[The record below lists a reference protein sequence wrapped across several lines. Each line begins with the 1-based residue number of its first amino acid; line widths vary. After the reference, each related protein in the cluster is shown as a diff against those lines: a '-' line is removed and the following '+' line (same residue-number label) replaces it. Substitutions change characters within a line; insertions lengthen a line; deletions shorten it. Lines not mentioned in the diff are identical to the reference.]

1 MGSVTPYETSAG
13 RRYRVRWRTAEH
25 VQREKKGF
33 ATKKAADL
41 FLASQ
46 NVSMA
51 RGDYIDAALSKVT
64 VGERAKPW
72 LSGKATAL
80 KPSAYRALEITWRL
94 HVEPR
99 WGSVSLAA
107 IEHSEVQAW
116 VSEIAAKRSATVTL
130 RAYGILA
137 GILDVAVKDRRVTRN
152 AARGVD
158 LPRKVKKSHVYLT
171 HEQVDALAR
180 EAGQYATLVRVLAYT
195 GIRWGEASGLR
206 VKHLDMLRRRL
217 QVDENAV
224 KVGTEVIVGT
234 PKSHRVRSVP
244 FPQFLAEA
252 LARQCEGKTREQL
265 VFGDGHNHVTTP
277 SWRDGWFVYAK
288 TRSDVPMALT
298 IHDLRHTAASLAIA
312 AGANVKAVQ
321 RMLGHASAAMTLDI
335 YGHLFDDDLD
345 AVSAALDDAVRRSV
359 VGDSWAIE
367 GVQRAGD
374 LVEPSVFNR
383 SRAN

>member
-1 MGSVTPYETSAG
+1 MASVEPYQVG
-13 RRYRVRWRTAEH
+13 GKQRYRARWRTPEH
-25 VQREKKGF
+25 KSREKGGF
-33 ATKKAADL
+33 TTKEAAKL
-41 FLASQ
+41 FLADKV
-46 NVSMA
+46 VSMA
-51 RGDYIDAALSKVT
+51 RGDYIDTSLSKVT
-64 VGERAKPW
+64 IGERAGAW
-72 LSGKATAL
+72 LAGKESAL
-80 KPSAYRALEITWRL
+80 KPSAFYALEITWRL

-99 WGSVSLAA
+99 WGSVALQAV
-107 IEHSEVQAW
+107 EHSEVQAW
-116 VSEIAAKRSATVTL
+116 VAELAARRSATVTL

-152 AARGVD
+152 VARDVD
-158 LPRKVKKSHVYLT
+158 LPRKRKKAHVYLT

-206 VKHLDMLRRRL
+206 VKHLDMLRGRL

-224 KVGTEVIVGT
+224 KVGTEVIVGS

-244 FPQFLAEA
+244 FPRFLAES

-265 VFGDGHNHVTTP
+265 VFGDGHNHITTP

-288 TRSDVPMALT
+288 RRSGVPAELT

-321 RMLGHASAAMTLDI
+321 RMLGHASAAMTLDV

-345 AVSAALDDAVRRSV
+345 AVSAALDEAVRVSS
-359 VGDSWAIE
+359 VGDLWAI
-367 GVQRAGD
+367 GD
-374 LVEPSVFNR
+374 SGTSETSAIPVIAR
-383 SRAN
+383 K

>member
-1 MGSVTPYETSAG
+1 MGSVTPYEIAAG
-13 RRYRVRWRTAEH
+13 RRYRARWYTPENRE
-25 VQREKKGF
+25 REKKGF
-33 ATKKAADL
+33 KTKKAAEL
-41 FLASQ
+41 YLAEKELSI
-46 NVSMA
+46 A

-64 VGERAKPW
+64 VGERAVPW
-72 LSGKATAL
+72 LAGKATSN
-80 KPSAYRALEITWRL
+80 KKSAYRALEITWRL

-99 WGSVSLAA
+99 WGSVALVAV
-107 IEHSEVQAW
+107 EHSEVQAW
-116 VSEIAAKRSATVTL
+116 VSELASRRSATVTL

-137 GILDVAVKDRRVTRN
+137 GILDVAVKDRRVVRN

-158 LPRKVKKSHVYLT
+158 LPRKSKKAHVYLS
-171 HEQVDALAR
+171 HAQVDALAD
-180 EAGQYATLVRVLAYT
+180 EAGQYATLVRTLAYT

-224 KVGTEVIVGT
+224 KVGMEVVVGT

-244 FPQFLAEA
+244 FPQFLAED

-265 VFGDGHNHVTTP
+265 VFGDGHNHITTP
-277 SWRDGWFVYAK
+277 DWAGGWFVYAK
-288 TRSDVPMALT
+288 KRSGVPMNLT

-321 RMLGHASAAMTLDI
+321 RMLGHASAAMTLDV

-345 AVSAALDDAVRRSV
+345 AVSAALDYARTVS
-359 VGDSWAIE
+359 I
-367 GVQRAGD
+367 AGD
-374 LVEPSVFNR
+374 LRAIGQSGPAAQVSVPSVFKGK
-383 SRAN
+383 RAN